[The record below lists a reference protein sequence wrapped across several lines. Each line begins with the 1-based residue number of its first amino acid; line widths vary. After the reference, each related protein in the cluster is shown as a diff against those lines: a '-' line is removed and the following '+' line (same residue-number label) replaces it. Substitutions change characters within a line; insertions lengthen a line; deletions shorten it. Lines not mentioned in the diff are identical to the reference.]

1 MINNKNAIKLGAFIF
16 IAKITYEIL
25 DGTAS
30 AVLSIV
36 SDKLADAKKDLE
48 EERTEEDGED

>member
-30 AVLSIV
+30 AILSIV
-36 SDKLADAKKDLE
+36 SDKVADAKKDLE